1 MSEVATIRAKFES
14 LRPFLD
20 ERRRRLWAATEALAL
35 GRGGVTVVAQATALR
50 RNTIQAGIRE
60 LQTRAPVA
68 AGEPVLAGPDRR
80 VRAPGGG
87 RKALTAHDPAL
98 LRELEALV
106 EPVTRGDPMSP
117 LRWTCKSTRQLA
129 TELGR
134 QGHRVSHQTV
144 AELLH
149 ALDYSLQGNRKT
161 KEGTAHPDRD
171 AQFTYL
177 NAQVRACQERGQ
189 PVISVD
195 TKKKELV
202 GDFKNG
208 GREWRPAGQPEP
220 VRVHDFVDRELGK
233 AIPYGVYDW
242 ATNQGWVSVG
252 TDHDTPAFAVQS
264 VRRWWEEMGRPV
276 YPQATELL
284 ITADGGGSNSSRARL
299 WKTELQHLADET
311 GLRITVCHFPP
322 GTSKWNKIEHRM
334 FCHITQNW
342 RGRPLVS
349 HEVIVRLIGS
359 TTTQAGLTIRA
370 DLDPGTYP
378 VGVKVTDAALA
389 AVRLEPADFHGDW
402 NYTIV
407 PRQPPIAQVI
417 F

>member
-1 MSEVATIRAKFES
+1 
-14 LRPFLD
+14 
-20 ERRRRLWAATEALAL
+20 
-35 GRGGVTVVAQATALR
+35 VAQATALR

-149 ALDYSLQGNRKT
+149 ALDYRLQGNRKT

-208 GREWRPAGQPEP
+208 GREWRPAGQLEP

-233 AIPYGVYDW
+233 AIPYGVYDL

-378 VGVKVTDAALA
+378 IGVKVTDAALA

-407 PRQPPIAQVI
+407 PRQPTIAQVI
-417 F
+417 L